1 MQWTA
6 VLFLFLVDAVPL
18 HGRQVRGPVW
28 STTEGVSVTPDATED
43 SVLGET
49 LYLTPLIKAG
59 KLERA
64 KSLSKVGCIGADKE
78 VPSYAGYI
86 TVNPEFNSNLFFW
99 FVPSVTDP
107 DNAPV
112 LLWLQGGP
120 GSSSLLG
127 FFVEHGPYRLSKD
140 GKKVKFRGRTWARRF
155 SMLYVDHPVGTGY
168 SFTDSESG
176 YARNMTDV
184 GRDMLE
190 FLQQFFTLFGELA
203 QNEFYVT
210 GESYAGKYVPT
221 IGAVL
226 HQNAETMRVKINFR
240 GITIGNGFTDP
251 INMLGFGELLY
262 GFGLIDRISADYMM
276 RVADQAANCIRSGL
290 MRDAVEL
297 MDRLF
302 FGVLHESTFY
312 KNVTGMHYY
321 YNLLHDSAPKDNS
334 AYMTFVQRPKLRRA
348 LHVGNQTFHVT
359 RTVVASHFYEDL
371 LSSAKPQFTVVVEGG
386 YKVLVYSGHLDMAM
400 STTQTENFL
409 SQVDWSHAGRWNR
422 EPRTIWRSSDGRQLY
437 GYKKT
442 VENLNFVVVRN
453 GGHLLPFDRPKVAY
467 ELITA
472 FIENKRPFKA

>member
-1 MQWTA
+1 MKI
-6 VLFLFLVDAVPL
+6 LYFLVAHVGLLFPPGTIADD
-18 HGRQVRGPVW
+18 G